1 MKAQKLFMSASQV
14 NFMQKIALP
23 RIGLGTWDNTDP
35 VQCATSV
42 SVALSIGY
50 RFIDTAQL
58 YKNEEYVGNGIA
70 QANVPREHIV
80 VGTKVWVSNL
90 SYDKVLKSTEE
101 SLRKLNLDT
110 IDILYIHWP
119 AGSYNPEET
128 LHAFSEL
135 VDQGKVTHI
144 AVSNF
149 TVPLLEE
156 ALEICDKQIVANQV
170 EMHPLLKQEEMVKFV
185 QAHEMYLIAYC
196 PLARGEVFDIPELIH
211 IAHKHN
217 VSEAQISLA
226 WLMTYKNVIPIP
238 KAARKAHIKENFS
251 ALQVAL
257 DREDIEKIESIRTE
271 KRIVNLEFAPW

>member
-1 MKAQKLFMSASQV
+1 MNASQE
-14 NFMQKIALP
+14 NFMHKIALP

-42 SVALSIGY
+42 STALSIGY

-70 QANVPREHIV
+70 EATVPREHIV

-90 SYDKVLKSTEE
+90 SYDRVLKSTEE
-101 SLRKLNLDT
+101 SLKRLNLDT

-135 VDQGKVTHI
+135 VDQGKVIHI

-149 TVPLLEE
+149 TIPLLEE
-156 ALEICDKQIVANQV
+156 ALGICDKQIIANQV
-170 EMHPLLKQEEMVKFV
+170 EMHPLLKQREMVEFV
-185 QAHEMYLIAYC
+185 QAHKMYLIAYC
-196 PLARGEVFDIPELIH
+196 PLARGHILDIPELTQ
-211 IAHKHN
+211 IAQKHN
-217 VSEAQISLA
+217 VSEAQVSLA

-238 KAARKAHIKENFS
+238 KAAKREHIRDNFS
-251 ALQVAL
+251 AVQVTL
-257 DREDIEKIESIRTE
+257 DREDIEKIESIE
-271 KRIVNLEFAPW
+271 IKKRIVDLEFAPW